1 MFPDLKGELHIYFY
15 ELTEKIGLMDGH
27 DMNQEDEKE

>member
-15 ELTEKIGLMDGH
+15 ELTEKISLMD
-27 DMNQEDEKE
+27 EVE